1 MKRKMEHRVRGLLLA
16 GAVICLG
23 VVLPAQN
30 LSAQVSGEVLGYLE
44 PVRSIELEFLDAGRI
59 QTIHVEEGVMVSA
72 GDALVS
78 LDNRV
83 LESQLSIAKV
93 QAESEAS
100 IEMATAELSVSSERY
115 TKLSRLR
122 SSGTAHTSEVARAKA
137 DLTAAKARLQI
148 AEEEKRVAELRQEE
162 IQAQIDRRIL
172 TSPISGVVLEINRD
186 VAESASNPRQGGEES
201 LVRIA
206 QIDQLELTVHVPA
219 RKLGRVEIGSKLP
232 ISISSPDDPSKPIM
246 ADGEVTF
253 VSPVIDPSSETV
265 RIKLILDNSNGDLK
279 SGSHAKISFDSFA
292 VR

>member
-1 MKRKMEHRVRGLLLA
+1 MKQRLKTVLISALVVIMNALVPQKL
-16 GAVICLG
+16 GAQG
-23 VVLPAQN
+23 
-30 LSAQVSGEVLGYLE
+30 SGQVLGYLE
-44 PVRSIELEFLDAGRI
+44 PIRSIELEFLDAGRI
-59 QTIHVEEGVMVSA
+59 QTIHVEEGAMVNA
-72 GDALVS
+72 GDPLVS

-83 LESQLSIAKV
+83 LEAQLSIAKV
-93 QAESEAS
+93 QAESDAS
-100 IEMATAELSVSSERY
+100 IEMANAELSVSSERY

-186 VAESASNPRQGGEES
+186 VAESASNPRQGDQES

-219 RKLGRVEIGSKLP
+219 RKLGLVELGRVLP
-232 ISISSPDDPSKPIM
+232 ISISAPDDISEPI
-246 ADGEVTF
+246 AAEGTVTF

-265 RIKLILDNSNGDLK
+265 RIKLLLDNSEGNLK

-292 VR
+292 AR